1 MKDNIKTIQIDAKLH
16 NKLKVYCN
24 EHGLKL
30 HKVVESLIIQKFK
43 NELPQDI
50 QPDSRE
56 S

>member
-16 NKLKVYCN
+16 NKLKIYCN

-30 HKVVESLIIQKFK
+30 HRVVESLIIQRLI
-43 NELPQDI
+43 NELPNNI

-56 S
+56 G